1 MRVHQDGA
9 GVRTD
14 HVAQHTLRQR
24 QVLVQQ
30 GGGRLRA
37 RQRLHAGPQLAQIG
51 HVRVQFVV
59 VGAFGLGAD
68 DEAAFLPFGHQ
79 RLQAFAQLRALG
91 LGIDLLGNADM
102 RIMRQID
109 QHAAGHADLRGQP
122 SALGAQGI
130 LDHLD
135 HDGLPFEQQF
145 SIGVGGSWL
154 RSPGSPQVRD
164 MDECRAFQPDVDE
177 CALHAR
183 QHADHTAQ
191 VNIAYM
197 AALDAALDM
206 QFLHRSLLDQRD
218 AGLERGD
225 IDQDVF
231 AHCGGSGHG
240 AVVSIELGG
249 RLTRRIVNVP
259 PGQASRDGAFSLTKL
274 GAGGTEWWLGAG
286 VRILFCTEGRV
297 GGERERGEGRGETGR
312 PDSRSSE
319 KGRRKRDVGKGTSTG
334 VGG

>member
-1 MRVHQDGA
+1 MVCPSNSSFRSA
-9 GVRTD
+9 W
-14 HVAQHTLRQR
+14 AAAPAALAP
-24 QVLVQQ
+24 VL
-30 GGGRLRA
+30 
-37 RQRLHAGPQLAQIG
+37 
-51 HVRVQFVV
+51 
-59 VGAFGLGAD
+59 
-68 DEAAFLPFGHQ
+68 
-79 RLQAFAQLRALG
+79 
-91 LGIDLLGNADM
+91 
-102 RIMRQID
+102 
-109 QHAAGHADLRGQP
+109 
-122 SALGAQGI
+122 
-130 LDHLD
+130 
-135 HDGLPFEQQF
+135 
-145 SIGVGGSWL
+145 
-154 RSPGSPQVRD
+154 PQVRD

-274 GAGGTEWWLGAG
+274 GRVARNGGWGRCSNPVLHRGA
-286 VRILFCTEGRV
+286 RW
-297 GGERERGEGRGETGR
+297 RERGEGEGREGRRGALIHGPR
-312 PDSRSSE
+312 KGASE
-319 KGRRKRDVGKGTSTG
+319 KGRRKRDVDGCGRVTVAG
-334 VGG
+334 VRLNQVVLCCRSEDRADRFVLIRVP

>member
-1 MRVHQDGA
+1 
-9 GVRTD
+9 
-14 HVAQHTLRQR
+14 
-24 QVLVQQ
+24 
-30 GGGRLRA
+30 
-37 RQRLHAGPQLAQIG
+37 
-51 HVRVQFVV
+51 
-59 VGAFGLGAD
+59 
-68 DEAAFLPFGHQ
+68 
-79 RLQAFAQLRALG
+79 
-91 LGIDLLGNADM
+91 
-102 RIMRQID
+102 
-109 QHAAGHADLRGQP
+109 
-122 SALGAQGI
+122 
-130 LDHLD
+130 
-135 HDGLPFEQQF
+135 
-145 SIGVGGSWL
+145 
-154 RSPGSPQVRD
+154 

-218 AGLERGD
+218 AGLEQGD

-274 GAGGTEWWLGAG
+274 GAGGTEWWLGQVFESCFAQRG
-286 VRILFCTEGRV
+286 ALEGE
-297 GGERERGEGRGETGR
+297 EREREGEGEGRRGALIHGPR
-312 PDSRSSE
+312 KRASE
-319 KGRRKRDVGKGTSTG
+319 KDVGKGTSTG

>member
-1 MRVHQDGA
+1 MVCPSNSSFRSA
-9 GVRTD
+9 W
-14 HVAQHTLRQR
+14 AAALAALAP
-24 QVLVQQ
+24 VL
-30 GGGRLRA
+30 
-37 RQRLHAGPQLAQIG
+37 
-51 HVRVQFVV
+51 
-59 VGAFGLGAD
+59 
-68 DEAAFLPFGHQ
+68 
-79 RLQAFAQLRALG
+79 
-91 LGIDLLGNADM
+91 
-102 RIMRQID
+102 
-109 QHAAGHADLRGQP
+109 
-122 SALGAQGI
+122 
-130 LDHLD
+130 
-135 HDGLPFEQQF
+135 
-145 SIGVGGSWL
+145 
-154 RSPGSPQVRD
+154 PQVRD

-286 VRILFCTEGRV
+286 VRILFAQRARW
-297 GGERERGEGRGETGR
+297 RERREGRGETGR

-319 KGRRKRDVGKGTSTG
+319 KGVGKGTSEKGRRRCGRVTVAG
-334 VGG
+334 VRLNQVVLCCRSEDRADRFVLIRVP

>member
-1 MRVHQDGA
+1 
-9 GVRTD
+9 
-14 HVAQHTLRQR
+14 
-24 QVLVQQ
+24 
-30 GGGRLRA
+30 
-37 RQRLHAGPQLAQIG
+37 
-51 HVRVQFVV
+51 
-59 VGAFGLGAD
+59 
-68 DEAAFLPFGHQ
+68 
-79 RLQAFAQLRALG
+79 
-91 LGIDLLGNADM
+91 
-102 RIMRQID
+102 
-109 QHAAGHADLRGQP
+109 
-122 SALGAQGI
+122 
-130 LDHLD
+130 
-135 HDGLPFEQQF
+135 
-145 SIGVGGSWL
+145 
-154 RSPGSPQVRD
+154 

-206 QFLHRSLLDQRD
+206 QFLHCSLLDQRD

-274 GAGGTEWWLGAG
+274 GRVARNGGWGRCSNPVLH
-286 VRILFCTEGRV
+286 RGRV
-297 GGERERGEGRGETGR
+297 GGRGRGRGRGRGETGR

-319 KGRRKRDVGKGTSTG
+319 KGVGKGRRKRDVDGCGRVTVAG
-334 VGG
+334 VRLNQVVLCCRSEDRADRFVLIRVP